1 MHNLTSQYSDYLI
14 IDNLPFFAIGMIS
27 SGNWWASGL
36 YSLSCL
42 VLIVAMYYPAIWLT
56 NATEKQEFIELM
68 IREKQREQQ
77 AHYQKIL
84 E

>member
-1 MHNLTSQYSDYLI
+1 
-14 IDNLPFFAIGMIS
+14 
-27 SGNWWASGL
+27 
-36 YSLSCL
+36 
-42 VLIVAMYYPAIWLT
+42 VAMYYPAIWLT